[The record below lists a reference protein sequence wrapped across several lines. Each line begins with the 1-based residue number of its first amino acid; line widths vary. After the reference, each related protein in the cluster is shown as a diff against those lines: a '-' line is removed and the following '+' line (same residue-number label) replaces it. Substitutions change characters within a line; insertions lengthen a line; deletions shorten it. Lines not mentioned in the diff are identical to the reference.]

1 MTYQPIDNNNR
12 IDVWA
17 RRHLA
22 AFDLENRQGD
32 ERIGAGIAVT
42 KSCVVTAYHV
52 VRASGTRSADG
63 LVVRVG
69 IGGQS
74 TLGTVTAFDDATDL
88 AIVTLEEPIAEPATF
103 LFGMETRLSE
113 QQSRLIALGYPH
125 KAGDQNYFQQA
136 EFAPRQFEHAK
147 FGYRIVA
154 GTGLDEGFSGGP
166 LILADHPVLPV
177 VGLTQ
182 EGGGVGQT
190 SLRHPNDVVRFLMA
204 NGVRPKTLPAWDLPE
219 LRPSRSEEQR
229 LWANALGLPGT
240 AVLLRRLS
248 ALSGND
254 AHFFVVPTDSG
265 TPVLMM
271 NMVLARRHFGLE
283 NGGCVMTGF
292 EPSERLQAFLAHAA
306 RDGLRLPSRIEWARA
321 FRRKNQT
328 APEPWPVGTEN
339 AAIGTVPPRGP
350 PGPYRVKLAPPG
362 HWEVVSSDTGTLE
375 VVAPP
380 MSSGGALRAV
390 EFNSPFNPASVVLRL
405 CMDLP
410 FNPAT
415 INARNAQ
422 WETDHD

>member
-1 MTYQPIDNNNR
+1 MTFQPIDNNNT
-12 IDVWA
+12 IDAWA
-17 RRHLA
+17 TRHLA
-22 AFDLENRQGD
+22 AFDLESRQGN

-42 KSCVVTAYHV
+42 RSCVVTAYHV
-52 VRASGTRSADG
+52 VQASGNQSANG
-63 LVVRVG
+63 LAVRVR

-74 TLGTVTAFDDATDL
+74 TLGTVKAFDYATDL
-88 AIVTLEEPIAEPATF
+88 AIVELEKSIAEPAVF
-103 LFGMETRLSE
+103 LFGMEARLSE

-125 KAGDQNYFQQA
+125 RAGNQSHFQPV
-136 EFAPRQFEHAK
+136 EFAPRAFEHAK

-166 LILADHPVLPV
+166 LILADHPALPV

-190 SLRHPNDVVRFLMA
+190 SLRHPNNVVRYLLA
-204 NGVRPKTLPAWDLPE
+204 NGIRPKTLPAWELPE
-219 LRPSRSEEQR
+219 VRPSRSEEKR

-254 AHFFVVPTDSG
+254 AHFIVVPTDNG

-283 NGGCVMTGF
+283 NGRCVMTGF

-306 RDGLRLPSRIEWARA
+306 RDGLRLPSRVEWARA
-321 FRRKNQT
+321 FRRENQSS
-328 APEPWPVGTEN
+328 PEPWPVGTEN

-350 PGPYRVKLAPPG
+350 PGPYRVNLAPPG
-362 HWEVVSSDTGTLE
+362 HWEVVSSETGTLE

-380 MSSGGALRAV
+380 ISSGGALRSV
-390 EFNSPFNPASVVLRL
+390 DFNRPLNPASVVLRL

-410 FNPAT
+410 FNPPTAD
-415 INARNAQ
+415 AQNAQ
-422 WETDHD
+422 WETEHD

>member
-1 MTYQPIDNNNR
+1 MTFQPIDNNNR
-12 IDVWA
+12 IDAWA

-22 AFDLENRQGD
+22 AFDHENRQGN

-42 KSCVVTAYHV
+42 KSCVVTAQHV
-52 VRASGTRSADG
+52 VQASGSQS
-63 LVVRVG
+63 RVH

-74 TLGTVTAFDDATDL
+74 ALGTVTAFDYITDL
-88 AIVTLEEPIAEPATF
+88 AIVKLEEPIAEPAVF

-125 KAGDQNYFQQA
+125 KAGDQSHFEQA

-166 LILADHPVLPV
+166 LILADHPALPV

-190 SLRHPNDVVRFLMA
+190 SLRHPNDVVRYLLA
-204 NGVRPKTLPAWDLPE
+204 NGIRPKTLPAWELPE
-219 LRPSRSEEQR
+219 VRPSRSEEKR

-254 AHFFVVPTDSG
+254 AHFIVVPTDNG

-283 NGGCVMTGF
+283 NGRCVMTGF

-306 RDGLRLPSRIEWARA
+306 RDGLRLPSRVEWARA
-321 FRRKNQT
+321 FRRENQSS
-328 APEPWPVGTEN
+328 PEPWPIGTEN

-350 PGPYRVKLAPPG
+350 LGPYRVNLAPPG
-362 HWEVVSSDTGTLE
+362 HWEVVSSETGALE

-380 MSSGGALRAV
+380 MSSGGALRSV
-390 EFNSPFNPASVVLRL
+390 DFNRPLNPASVVLRL

-410 FNPAT
+410 YNPSTAD
-415 INARNAQ
+415 AQNAQ
-422 WETDHD
+422 WETEHD